1 MSRPESVS
9 SRIARRGSRSII
21 WRISLRF
28 FSPPEK
34 PSLRG
39 RRSSASSMST
49 SFTFSR
55 MSSCMKSIAS
65 SSSSPRA
72 RRHRV
77 DRRLDEVRVVDP
89 RDLHRVLEREEEPA
103 LGALVGLEAEKII
116 ALPSDAPGRHLVA
129 FAPGEH
135 VAQAALA
142 RAVRPHDRVHLAGPD
157 HEVHA
162 VEDRIAVH
170 GDVETGDF
178 EKGCGH
184 GQLGCGGAR
193 GLRRGLRA
201 GRAARARRRLA
212 PSGVQPIAPSRLTLR
227 RLRASTANSI
237 GSSLNTSLQK
247 PFTIIETASSADSPR
262 LMQ

>member
-1 MSRPESVS
+1 M
-9 SRIARRGSRSII
+9 
-21 WRISLRF
+21 RF
-28 FSPPEK
+28 FSPPRE
-34 PSLRG
+34 PLVEGPAQQPLVHVHELHLLAHELHEVDRVQLLV
-39 RRSSASSMST
+39 A
-49 SFTFSR
+49 
-55 MSSCMKSIAS
+55 
-65 SSSSPRA
+65 A
-72 RRHRV
+72 RPPHRV
-77 DRRLDEVRVVDP
+77 DRRLHEVRVVDP

-103 LGALVGLEAEKII
+103 LGALLGLEVEKIL
-116 ALPSDAPGRHLVA
+116 ALVCDAPGRHLVA

-157 HEVHA
+157 HEVHP

-184 GQLGCGGAR
+184 GRLGCGGAR
-193 GLRRGLRA
+193 GLRRGLGA
-201 GRAARARRRLA
+201 GRDGRRGWGGRGGGRGP